1 MIQAALVANNQRNLV
16 KRRCDK
22 RIYEQLSLESLIATP
37 CKQVR
42 MCAACPNNQECR
54 SAFGNVGDFSGVMQG
69 FRKSLW
75 DGDHKRGERL
85 KVKLADMTTV
95 REGEAPVVNF
105 NINGKPVCKHF
116 FREAT
121 GFKRQLVD
129 ELIACAQG
137 RKTPERQHSLQGSDC
152 LTAYG
157 KMTRREST
165 LLAFYEKQ
173 YAKNRV
179 EHDPGTGNI
188 LTIKSTFQKAYDE
201 DYVPHC
207 NKAETTPVSVATFNS
222 VRRRFFSH
230 LKKHKSFVRKSGN
243 IVLLYVVVCCYTIHI
258 ITIRLEPHSM

>member
-22 RIYEQLSLESLIATP
+22 RIYEQLSLDSLIAEP

-54 SAFGNVGDFSGVMQG
+54 SAFGNVGDFSGVIRG

-75 DGDHKRGERL
+75 DGTDKRGERL
-85 KVKLADMTTV
+85 KVKLSEMTTV
-95 REGEAPVVNF
+95 LEGEAPVVNF

-121 GFKRQLVD
+121 GFQRQLVD

-137 RKTPERQHSLQGSDC
+137 RKTLERQHSILGSDC
-152 LTAYG
+152 LTAYE
-157 KMTRREST
+157 KMTRRQST
-165 LLAFYEKQ
+165 VLSFYEKQ

-179 EHDPGTGNI
+179 EHDPGTGNV
-188 LTIKSTFQKAYDE
+188 LTIKSTYQKAYDE
-201 DYVPHC
+201 DYVPFC
-207 NKAETTPVSVATFNS
+207 NKAETIPVCTATFNS
-222 VRRRFFSH
+222 VRRRFFPH
-230 LKKHKSFVRKSGN
+230 LKKHKSHKRKSG
-243 IVLLYVVVCCYTIHI
+243 YTCAH
-258 ITIRLEPHSM
+258 